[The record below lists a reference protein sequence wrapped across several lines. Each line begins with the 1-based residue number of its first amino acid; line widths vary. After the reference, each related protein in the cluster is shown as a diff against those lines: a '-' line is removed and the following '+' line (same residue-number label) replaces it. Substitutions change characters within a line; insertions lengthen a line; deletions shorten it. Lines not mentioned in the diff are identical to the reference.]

1 MQDAAL
7 AYAQTAKI
15 TQSPRDLE
23 ASLLLK
29 AAGHFRV
36 IKEGWEEHK
45 AQLDDA
51 LLYNRK
57 LWTVLVSS
65 ATAEDS
71 PLPIEVK
78 NNIGSLGVF
87 VFNQTLELQRDPKPE
102 KLSALININAEL
114 AAGLNAMPAAG
125 EAE

>member
-29 AAGHFRV
+29 AASQLK
-36 IKEGWEEHK
+36 IIQDNWEEHK
-45 AQLDDA
+45 SVLRDA

-65 ATAEDS
+65 ATADDS

-87 VFNQTLELQRDPKPE
+87 VFNQTMEVERTPDPA
-102 KLSALININAEL
+102 KLSALININSEL
-114 AAGLNAMPAAG
+114 AAGLNAS
-125 EAE
+125 